1 MNTHTHHS
9 TGAALKKIVVAATLA
24 ACSGLAGAEDC
35 TSTLLFPWDA
45 HGKVYEVAPKTL
57 MFVGEIKGTLYA
69 ETGKGVLDAASMR
82 CPMLYEID
90 VTNGNTRGEGR
101 CAIHPKG
108 SSDMVYATYSC
119 QGEIGSCAGQLYLS
133 GGTGRFEGI
142 SGSGGLVS
150 RTGASELAVRLG
162 PGGAIS
168 NAEGLMTLREF
179 SYSTP

>member
-1 MNTHTHHS
+1 MKNHTDHT
-9 TGAALKKIVVAATLA
+9 TGTAVKRIIVAATLA
-24 ACSGLAGAEDC
+24 ACSGFAGADEC

-69 ETGKGVLDAASMR
+69 EPGKGVLDAAMMR

-90 VTNGNTRGEGR
+90 VGNGDTRGEGR

-108 SSDMVYATYSC
+108 TSDVVYAIYSC
-119 QGEIGSCAGQLYLS
+119 QGEIGSCTGRLDLN

-142 SGSGGLVS
+142 SGSGAMSS

-168 NAEGLMTLREF
+168 NAEGLMTLHEF
-179 SYSTP
+179 SYRTP